1 LKIFHKKES
10 TVPGKPWTKEELWL
24 VEEGYS
30 SPPISK
36 EDLMEML
43 PGRSWRG
50 ISKQAHKLGLSRP
63 AKGSWTEKETELLLE
78 AYGDPDRGPRWLA
91 KELGKTVH
99 AIMIRASTLGVASHT
114 RYSEKEDQ
122 YIKDN
127 YATKGAAALA
137 EDLGRSPEAV
147 SIKAFRLGVAVDI
160 AKKEEL
166 NAIEALKGT
175 DYELIEY
182 RPGKS
187 LVRHIPCGHEWWVRV
202 SYLSKLAGCPNC
214 SISGNRKNTK
224 TFYLIFFPE
233 LNLYKV
239 GITGNLDKRRG
250 KFGETSEVI
259 DTIVFETYEECASYE
274 SAALKKLEPHM
285 EDTGLLA
292 SGNTE
297 TFRWDDSSRS
307 DLKIFLDN
315 LI

>member
-1 LKIFHKKES
+1 MGGKRWTQKELEILEEEYPS
-10 TVPGKPWTKEELWL
+10 GTTKEALL
-24 VEEGYS
+24 
-30 SPPISK
+30 K
-36 EDLMEML
+36 ML
-43 PGRSWRG
+43 PGRSWPSIETKSMR
-50 ISKQAHKLGLSRP
+50 QGLSRP
-63 AKGSWTEKETELLLE
+63 YFWTEEETELVLE
-78 AYGDPDRGPRWLA
+78 AYGDPKRGLQWLA
-91 KELGKTVH
+91 KELGRTPR
-99 AIMIRASTLGVASHT
+99 AIMVRASILGVASST
-114 RYSEKEDQ
+114 RYSEKEEQ

-137 EDLGRSPEAV
+137 EDLGRSLEAV
-147 SIKAFRLGVAVDI
+147 FSKAFRLGVEVDI

-187 LVRHIPCGHEWWVRV
+187 LVRHIPCGHEWWVLLRH
-202 SYLSKLAGCPNC
+202 LKRLAGCPSC
-214 SISGNRKNTK
+214 SISGNRNNTK
-224 TFYLIFFPE
+224 TFYLLFFPE

-274 SAALKKLEPHM
+274 SAALKKLKPYM
-285 EDTGLLA
+285 EDTGILS

-297 TFRWDDSSRS
+297 TFRWDDSTRS